1 MPRINKEKL
10 RKNIDCC
17 CNENSPFVGIC
28 ASTLGIFL
36 VVAVLFL
43 IFANSQLEMLV
54 PIVWAF
60 IVLGFF
66 AMLFAY
72 KAMKK

>member
-1 MPRINKEKL
+1 MPKVDKEKL
-10 RKNIDCC
+10 RDNIDCC
-17 CNENSPFVGIC
+17 CNDKSQFTSIC

-36 VVAVLFL
+36 VLAVLFL
-43 IFANSQLEMLV
+43 IFAKSELALLV

-66 AMLFAY
+66 AMMFAY
-72 KAMKK
+72 KSMKK

>member
-1 MPRINKEKL
+1 MPRIDKEKL

-17 CNENSPFVGIC
+17 CDNSQFVGIC

-36 VVAVLFL
+36 VLAVIFL
-43 IFANSQLEMLV
+43 IFAKDSLDLLV

>member
-1 MPRINKEKL
+1 MPKIDKQKMKE
-10 RKNIDCC
+10 NIDCC
-17 CNENSPFVGIC
+17 CSDKSQFTGIC

-36 VVAVLFL
+36 VLAVLFL
-43 IFANSQLEMLV
+43 IFAKDRLDLLV

-60 IVLGFF
+60 IVLAIVALF
-66 AMLFAY
+66 FAY

>member
-1 MPRINKEKL
+1 MPKVDKEKM
-10 RKNIDCC
+10 KQNIDYCC
-17 CNENSPFVGIC
+17 SDKSQFTGIC

-36 VVAVLFL
+36 VLAVLFL
-43 IFANSQLEMLV
+43 IFAKESLALLV

-60 IVLGFF
+60 IVL
-66 AMLFAY
+66 AIVALMFAY